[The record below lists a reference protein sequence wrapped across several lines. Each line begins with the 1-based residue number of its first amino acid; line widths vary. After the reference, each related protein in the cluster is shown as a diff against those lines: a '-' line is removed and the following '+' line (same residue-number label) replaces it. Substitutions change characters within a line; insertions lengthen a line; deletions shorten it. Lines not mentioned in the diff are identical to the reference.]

1 MDLTPKQVALVEALL
16 TEKSKEAAAKKAKV
30 PSATMHRW
38 LKLREFRQ
46 ALREAGDESLRHA
59 TAKLSRSCV
68 AAADRLVKEM
78 EGRKPS
84 AVRIAAAD
92 KILAH
97 AARLA
102 DALDARDE
110 LDELKRRME
119 DLERGGNG
127 PGDQGEPPAPGAPPP
142 PP

>member
-1 MDLTPKQVALVEALL
+1 MDLSPKQQALIEALL
-16 TEKSKEAAAKKAKV
+16 TEKSKEAAARKAKV

-38 LKLREFRQ
+38 LKMREFRR
-46 ALREAGDESLRHA
+46 ALRESGDESLRHA

-68 AAADRLVKEM
+68 AAADRLLREM
-78 EGRKPS
+78 EGKKPS

-110 LDELKRRME
+110 LDELKRE
-119 DLERGGNG
+119 VEELKRGDG
-127 PGDQGEPPAPGAPPP
+127 PGDQATTPAPGGPPP
-142 PP
+142 PQ